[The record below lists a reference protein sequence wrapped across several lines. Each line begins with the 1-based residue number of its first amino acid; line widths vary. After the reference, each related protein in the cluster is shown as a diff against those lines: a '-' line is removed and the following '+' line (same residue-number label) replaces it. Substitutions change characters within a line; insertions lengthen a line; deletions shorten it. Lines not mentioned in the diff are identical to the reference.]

1 MPATKAKVKIS
12 FFMDLVVFAIIVI
25 KQFVVNV
32 YMSKIMPK
40 ERLGGSLIA
49 IERYQ
54 YQNQAIYLATN

>member
-1 MPATKAKVKIS
+1 MPATRAKVKIS

-40 ERLGGSLIA
+40 ERFGGSLIA
-49 IERYQ
+49 IGRRQ
-54 YQNQAIYLATN
+54 Y